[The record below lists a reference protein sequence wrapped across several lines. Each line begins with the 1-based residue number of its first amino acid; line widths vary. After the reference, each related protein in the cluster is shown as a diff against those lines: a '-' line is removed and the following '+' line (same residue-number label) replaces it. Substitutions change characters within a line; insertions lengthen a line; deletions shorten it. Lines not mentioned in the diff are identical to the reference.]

1 MMRAFSEVD
10 RVVFVNARVPR
21 AWETP
26 NDEVIYAGVQEH
38 PKAELVDWYSA
49 SAGKLALFVAG
60 GVHLQ
65 PPGQRL
71 YASMISAQI
80 GQD

>member
-1 MMRAFSEVD
+1 
-10 RVVFVNARVPR
+10 
-21 AWETP
+21 
-26 NDEVIYAGVQEH
+26 VIYEGVQEY

-49 SAGKLALFVAG
+49 TAGRPELFVTD

-71 YASMISAQI
+71 YAAMISAQI
-80 GQD
+80 EEG